1 MDEANDND
9 FAARLR
15 GYQQALEQE
24 WEKSNPSVDD
34 TPEELAKK
42 ARALVISS
50 MPQLIQKANLLALG
64 ATSESTSLS
73 AIKFLYQIVVPPKT
87 LAPGEV
93 DPLEKLFSEL
103 KKNDQKEQPEV
114 RED

>member
-1 MDEANDND
+1 VSTDEGT
-9 FAARLR
+9 FADRLK
-15 GYQQALEQE
+15 GYQKALEEE
-24 WEKSNPSVDD
+24 WESSQPSVED

-42 ARALVISS
+42 ARALVISQ
-50 MPQLIQKANLLALG
+50 MPQLITKANLLALG
-64 ATSESTSLS
+64 ATSESVALS

-93 DPLEKLFSEL
+93 DPLEKLFADI
-103 KKNDQKEQPEV
+103 KKNDGKEQPSN